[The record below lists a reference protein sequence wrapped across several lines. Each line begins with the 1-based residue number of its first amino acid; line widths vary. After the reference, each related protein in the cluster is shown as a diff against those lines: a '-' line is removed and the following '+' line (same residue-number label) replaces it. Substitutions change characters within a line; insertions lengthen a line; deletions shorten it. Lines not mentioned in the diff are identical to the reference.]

1 MSKFETQT
9 SDDAD
14 MQLLS
19 SGELEQVAGGCF
31 GIRLKVT
38 YERHNG
44 HLDRV
49 TKFGSFE
56 ISRQHIQIYRMGFP
70 PA

>member
-1 MSKFETQT
+1 MGKFETQT

-49 TKFGSFE
+49 TNPTASRSFAPLTL
-56 ISRQHIQIYRMGFP
+56 H
-70 PA
+70 